1 MSQRSAFARA
11 LAALALGL
19 AAAATTAQDY
29 PNRPVKIIA
38 PNPPGGGFDFF
49 GRVAAERLSAQ
60 LGQQFIVENRVGSG
74 TVVGT
79 TAAARAAPDGYTLL
93 VGALS
98 NIALNPGLY
107 KELAYDP
114 LADFTPVGL
123 IATYSYT
130 LVGRKDLPQATL
142 REIVEYARTNP
153 GKINFA
159 VGGPGT
165 GQQIGAAIL
174 AKLTATSFHFVP
186 YKGAGAVYPDLLAGR
201 VDLFY
206 DLTGTAR
213 PYIEA
218 GQVKGIAA
226 SSAQRNPLLPNVPT
240 INESGVATL
249 EMETW
254 FGLFAPAKTPAAIL
268 DRLRAETAKVVEHPE
283 VAARFEK
290 ATARVVRMSPAE
302 TDAYV
307 KSEVAKWTKLVR
319 EAGITAE

>member
-1 MSQRSAFARA
+1 M
-11 LAALALGL
+11 
-19 AAAATTAQDY
+19 
-29 PNRPVKIIA
+29 
-38 PNPPGGGFDFF
+38 
-49 GRVAAERLSAQ
+49 
-60 LGQQFIVENRVGSG
+60 
-74 TVVGT
+74 
-79 TAAARAAPDGYTLL
+79 
-93 VGALS
+93 
-98 NIALNPGLY
+98 
-107 KELAYDP
+107 
-114 LADFTPVGL
+114 
-123 IATYSYT
+123 
-130 LVGRKDLPQATL
+130 

-218 GQVKGIAA
+218 GQVKGIADLVRA
-226 SSAQRNPLLPNVPT
+226 AQP
-240 INESGVATL
+240 VAPERADHQRERGRDARDGNMVRAL
-249 EMETW
+249 RAGED
-254 FGLFAPAKTPAAIL
+254 AAAIL

>member
-1 MSQRSAFARA
+1 MWDRVASRRASLAFA
-11 LAALALGL
+11 LAVWT
-19 AAAATTAQDY
+19 AAAAAQDY

-38 PNPPGGGFDFF
+38 PNPPGGGFDF
-49 GRVAAERLSAQ
+49 VARIAADRLTQQ

-79 TAAARAAPDGYTLL
+79 TAAARSAPDGYTLV
-93 VGALS
+93 VGGLS

-107 KELAYDP
+107 KELSYDP
-114 LADFTPVGL
+114 LVDFTPVGL

-130 LVGRKDLPQATL
+130 LVGRKDLPQSTL
-142 REIVEYARTNP
+142 KEIVEYARANP

-174 AKLTATSFHFVP
+174 ARLTGASFHFIP
-186 YKGAGAVYPDLLAGR
+186 YKGAGAVYPDLLSGR

-213 PYIEA
+213 PYIA
-218 GQVKGIAA
+218 DGRVKGIA
-226 SSAQRNPLLPNVPT
+226 SSGAQRSPALPEVPT
-240 INESGVATL
+240 VNESGVATL

-254 FGLFAPAKTPAAIL
+254 FGLFAPAKTPAPIL
-268 DRLRAETAKVVEHPE
+268 EKLRAEVAKIGEHPD
-283 VAARFEK
+283 VVARFEK
-290 ATARVVRMSPAE
+290 ATARMVRMGPQE

-307 KSEVAKWTKLVR
+307 KAEIDKWTKLVR

>member
-1 MSQRSAFARA
+1 MSHRTTRSLA
-11 LAALALGL
+11 LAAIALALFAG
-19 AAAATTAQDY
+19 AGSAQDY
-29 PNRPVKIIA
+29 PHRPVKIIA
-38 PNPPGGGFDFF
+38 PNPPGGGFDF
-49 GRVAAERLSAQ
+49 VARIAADRLSQQ
-60 LGQQFIVENRVGSG
+60 LGQQFIVENRVGGG

-79 TAAARAAPDGYTLL
+79 TAAARAAPDGYTLV
-93 VGALS
+93 VGGLS

-107 KELAYDP
+107 KELPYDP
-114 LADFTPVGL
+114 STDFTPVGL

-130 LVGRKDLPQATL
+130 LVARKDLPQSTL
-142 REIVEYARTNP
+142 REIVDYARANP
-153 GKINFA
+153 DKINFA

-174 AKLTATSFHFVP
+174 GKLAGATFHFVP
-186 YKGAGAVYPDLLAGR
+186 YKGAGAVYPDLLTGR

-218 GQVKGIAA
+218 RSVKAIA
-226 SSAQRNPLLPNVPT
+226 SSGPSRSPVLPNVPT
-240 INESGVATL
+240 INESGVAAL

-254 FGLFAPAKTPAAIL
+254 FGLFAPAKTPAPIL
-268 DRLRAETAKVVEHPE
+268 EKLRAELAKIAANPE
-283 VAARFEK
+283 VTARFEQ
-290 ATARVVRMSPAE
+290 ATARMVRMGPQA

-307 KSEVAKWTKLVR
+307 KAEIAKWTKLVR